1 MYRQANFFHQSND
14 DPAEKCWRKV
24 NTLLWHHSYS
34 QKYIQLSVTYDW
46 RASIASCRWTCMTT
60 SFRPIRRIKPLVIGT
75 KSSFFV
81 ACHGL
86 GFGLKAVCSA
96 PRLHCYCS
104 LYCSDQPQYAT
115 IADKTLVNSKRI
127 QTAFGRKMRFCSL
140 YLQSNASLESLIPSG
155 GLCESE
161 PASQFPMTASLQA
174 RQQGPTEI
182 WTRIAGFRVQSANHY
197 TMEPQDCG
205 HSLWSWPKPDCE
217 TWLYLLLDTM
227 CFLTFSDAYHSI
239 QRSILFTRFKNWLL
253 TQIFDAKRGQLLFT
267 KSHPSNTGLMGE
279 TLQNLPWWPCWAM
292 STWGK
297 HAIVPSLLPP

>member
-1 MYRQANFFHQSND
+1 MYRQASFFHQSND

-140 YLQSNASLESLIPSG
+140 YLQSNASPQSLIPSG
-155 GLCESE
+155 TSASQNL
-161 PASQFPMTASLQA
+161 PASFPWLRLCKQDNKVPPRFELGSLDSESRVLTITPWNHRIVATACEAGRSQIVKRDCTCFWTQCASWHFLTLITASNAQ
-174 RQQGPTEI
+174 
-182 WTRIAGFRVQSANHY
+182 F
-197 TMEPQDCG
+197 
-205 HSLWSWPKPDCE
+205 SLPISRTGYSHKSLTLNVDN
-217 TWLYLLLDTM
+217 
-227 CFLTFSDAYHSI
+227 CFLQSLT
-239 QRSILFTRFKNWLL
+239 LL
-253 TQIFDAKRGQLLFT
+253 TQ
-267 KSHPSNTGLMGE
+267 
-279 TLQNLPWWPCWAM
+279 
-292 STWGK
+292 
-297 HAIVPSLLPP
+297 V